1 VISAVLFLWCAV
13 FPGQTFFFMPLS
25 LLTAQRQYY
34 YNHTKKLRHHYIYNK
49 GEIHMD
55 KLDAIFSPETIAVI
69 GASTQKG
76 KVGHDIFA
84 NILYGGYTGTLYPV
98 NPKAKSVLSVKCYT
112 SIAAIPDPIDLAMII
127 LPPRAAIGSVR
138 ECIAKGVRGIVIVSA
153 GFKEVGG
160 EGAQMEIQIK
170 ELCAQAGVRLVGPN
184 CLGVI
189 NPSKKVSLNA
199 SFSARMP
206 KPGNVSFIS
215 QSGALCTAV
224 LDYAADKGFGFS
236 KFISIGNKADVDEL
250 DLLRYYH
257 KDPDTD
263 VVMIYMEE
271 LSRTSEEFVSEVR
284 EMTSGTNPTHVIVIK
299 SGSSVAGAAAA
310 ASHTGALAGSDA
322 IYDGIF
328 TMSGILRCKTVN
340 QLFDYAQAFAA
351 NKYPTGDRIAIVTN
365 AGGPGIIA
373 TDMSEQSGLKLA
385 KFSAETVKELKKYL
399 PVTANF
405 QNPVDVIGDA
415 AKDRYE
421 NTLATVLA
429 DRGVD
434 AVLIILTPQSMTD
447 AIGTAEAIVHIARN
461 SIKPI
466 LCAFM
471 GVVDVSDGVKLLQ
484 AHKVPVYQFPESAAR
499 SLGALREGMKW
510 SFRKILPQYN
520 LVYDR
525 EKAIAILDKYR
536 KEGRKILGELDGTE
550 LLKCYGFKTI
560 PMALSKTAREAVKI
574 AGEIGY
580 PVVMKIVSPQILHKS
595 DAGGVKVGLEDAQEV
610 EQAFEAIMK
619 NGSAYNPAADLTG
632 VLVQKM
638 APKGKEVILGVTR
651 DPVFGH
657 AIMFGLGGI
666 FVEVYKD
673 VAFRLSPMGRNVAR
687 RMVKSIKGYPILK
700 GLRGEAPSDIEAI
713 EKNIVS
719 LKAMVDN
726 HPSIAELDINPLF
739 VHGEGDG
746 TTVADIVIRIEEKM

>member
-1 VISAVLFLWCAV
+1 V
-13 FPGQTFFFMPLS
+13 
-25 LLTAQRQYY
+25 
-34 YNHTKKLRHHYIYNK
+34 
-49 GEIHMD
+49 D
-55 KLDAIFSPETIAVI
+55 KLDAIFAPETIAVI

-84 NILYGGYTGTLYPV
+84 NILFNGYKGTLYPV
-98 NPKAKSVLSVKCYT
+98 NPKARSVLSVKCYT
-112 SIAAIPDPIDLAMII
+112 SIANIPDPIDLAMII
-127 LPPRAAIGSVR
+127 LPPKAALASVQA
-138 ECIAKGVRGIVIVSA
+138 CINKGVKGIVIVSA

-160 EGAQMEIQIK
+160 EGADIEKQIK
-170 ELCAQAGVRLVGPN
+170 ALCNKAGVRLVGPN

-189 NPSKKVSLNA
+189 NPSPKVSLNA

-206 KPGNVSFIS
+206 EPGNVSFIS

-271 LSRTSEEFVSEVR
+271 LSRSAEEFITEVR
-284 EMTSGTNPTHVIVIK
+284 KMTSGTNPTHVIVIK
-299 SGSSVAGAAAA
+299 SGSSAAGARAA
-310 ASHTGALAGSDA
+310 ASHTGALAGADV
-322 IYDGIF
+322 IYDGLF
-328 TMSGILRCKTVN
+328 TMAGILRCKTVN
-340 QLFDYAQAFAA
+340 QLFDYAQAFAG
-351 NKYPTGDRIAIVTN
+351 NKYPTGDHVAIVTN
-365 AGGPGIIA
+365 AGGPGIMA

-385 KFSAETVKELKKYL
+385 QFSEETITELKKYL
-399 PVTANF
+399 PATANF
-405 QNPVDVIGDA
+405 HNPVDVIGDA

-447 AIGTAEAIVHIARN
+447 AIGTAESIVRIAEN
-461 SIKPI
+461 TIKPI

-471 GVVDVSDGVKLLQ
+471 GIVDVSDGVKLLQ
-484 AHKVPVYQFPESAAR
+484 KHKVPVYQFPESAAR

-510 SFRKILPQYN
+510 LFRKILPPYN
-520 LVYDR
+520 LVYDK
-525 EKAIAILDKYR
+525 EKA
-536 KEGRKILGELDGTE
+536 GRIIEQYLSQGRFVLGELDGNE
-550 LLKCYGFKTI
+550 ILKCYGFNI
-560 PMALSKTAREAVKI
+560 LPMELAKTADEARQMAEKL
-574 AGEIGY
+574 GY

-595 DAGGVKVGLEDAQEV
+595 DAGGVKVRLENDEAV
-610 EQAFEAIMK
+610 ETAFEQIMANAEK
-619 NGSAYNPAADLTG
+619 YDPDAHLEG
-632 VLVQKM
+632 VLVQPM
-638 APKGKEVILGVTR
+638 APAGKEVILGVTW
-651 DPVFGH
+651 DAVFGH
-657 AIMFGLGGI
+657 AVMFGLGGI

-687 RMVKSIKGYPILK
+687 RMVKSIRGYPILK
-700 GLRGEAPSDIEAI
+700 GLRGEAPSDIEEI

-719 LKAMVDN
+719 LKALVDDY
-726 HPSIAELDINPLF
+726 PVIRELDINPLF
-739 VHGEGDG
+739 VHEAGKK
-746 TTVADIVIRIEEKM
+746 TTVADIIIRLDDSAQNQCNGGSSNA

>member
-1 VISAVLFLWCAV
+1 
-13 FPGQTFFFMPLS
+13 
-25 LLTAQRQYY
+25 
-34 YNHTKKLRHHYIYNK
+34 
-49 GEIHMD
+49 
-55 KLDAIFSPETIAVI
+55 
-69 GASTQKG
+69 
-76 KVGHDIFA
+76 
-84 NILYGGYTGTLYPV
+84 
-98 NPKAKSVLSVKCYT
+98 
-112 SIAAIPDPIDLAMII
+112 MII
-127 LPPRAAIGSVR
+127 LPPKAAIGSVK
-138 ECIAKGVRGIVIVSA
+138 ECITKGVKGIVIVSA

-160 EGAQMEIQIK
+160 EGAEIEIQIK
-170 ELCAQAGVRLVGPN
+170 ELCADAGVRLVGPN

-189 NPSKKVSLNA
+189 NPSPKVSLNA

-257 KDPDTD
+257 KDPETH
-263 VVMIYMEE
+263 VVIIYMEE
-271 LSRTSEEFVSEVR
+271 LSRSAEEFVTEVR

-299 SGSSVAGAAAA
+299 SGTSVAGAAAA
-310 ASHTGALAGSDA
+310 ASHTGALAGSDV
-322 IYDGIF
+322 IYDGLF
-328 TMSGILRCKTVN
+328 TMAGILRCKTVN

-351 NKYPTGDRIAIVTN
+351 NKYPTGGRVAIVTN

-373 TDMSEQSGLKLA
+373 TDMSEQSGLTLA
-385 KFSAETVKELKKYL
+385 KFSEDTIKELKKYL
-399 PVTANF
+399 PSTANF
-405 QNPVDVIGDA
+405 NNPVDVIGDA

-434 AVLIILTPQSMTD
+434 AALIILTPQSMTD
-447 AIGTAEAIVHIARN
+447 AIGTAEAIVNIARN

-484 AHKVPVYQFPESAAR
+484 KHKVPVYQFPESAAR
-499 SLGALREGMKW
+499 SLGALRQGMKW
-510 SFRKILPQYN
+510 LFRKILPQYN

-525 EKAIAILDKYR
+525 EKAAGIIEKYM
-536 KEGRKILGELDGTE
+536 KEGRKVLGELDGNE
-550 LLKCYGFKTI
+550 ILKCYGFKTI
-560 PMALSKTAREAVKI
+560 PMALSKTAEEAVQI
-574 AGEIGY
+574 ADKLGY
-580 PVVMKIVSPQILHKS
+580 PIVMKIVSPQIMHKS
-595 DAGGVKVGLEDAQEV
+595 DAGGVKVGLNDDKEV
-610 EQAFEAIMK
+610 EQAFGLIME
-619 NGSAYNPAADLTG
+619 NASAYDPEALLEG
-632 VLVQKM
+632 VLVQKL
-638 APKGKEVILGVTR
+638 APKGKEVILGLTK

-657 AIMFGLGGI
+657 AVMFGLGGI

-687 RMVKSIKGYPILK
+687 RMVKSIRGYPILK

-719 LKAMVDN
+719 LKAMADN
-726 HPSIAELDINPLF
+726 HPMIKELDINPLF
-739 VHGEGDG
+739 VHEEGQG
-746 TTVADIVIRIEEKM
+746 TTVADIIIRLEDEI

>member
-1 VISAVLFLWCAV
+1 MAGVS
-13 FPGQTFFFMPLS
+13 
-25 LLTAQRQYY
+25 RD
-34 YNHTKKLRHHYIYNK
+34 KK
-49 GEIHMD
+49 EESMD
-55 KLDAIFSPETIAVI
+55 KLDAIFAPETIAVI

-84 NILYGGYTGTLYPV
+84 NILSGGYKGTLYPV
-98 NPKAKSVLSVKCYT
+98 NPKARSVLSVKCYT
-112 SIAAIPDPIDLAMII
+112 TITNIPDPIDLAMII
-127 LPPRAAIGSVR
+127 LPPKAAQASVK
-138 ECIAKGVRGIVIVSA
+138 ECIAKGVKGIVIVSA

-160 EGAQMEIQIK
+160 EGARIEKQIK
-170 ELCAQAGVRLVGPN
+170 TLCTDAGVRLVGPN

-189 NPSKKVSLNA
+189 NPSPKVSLNA

-206 KPGNVSFIS
+206 EPGNVSFIS

-271 LSRTSEEFVSEVR
+271 LSRSAEEFITEVR

-299 SGSSVAGAAAA
+299 SGSSAAGARAA
-310 ASHTGALAGSDA
+310 ASHTGALAGADV
-322 IYDGIF
+322 IYDGLF

-373 TDMSEQSGLKLA
+373 TDMSEQSGLHLA
-385 KFSAETVKELKKYL
+385 TFSEETITELKKYL
-399 PVTANF
+399 PATANF
-405 QNPVDVIGDA
+405 HNPVDVIGDA

-447 AIGTAEAIVHIARN
+447 AIGTAEAIVRISKN

-471 GVVDVSDGVKLLQ
+471 GIVDVSDGVKLLQ
-484 AHKVPVYQFPESAAR
+484 QHKVPVYQFPESAAR
-499 SLGALREGMKW
+499 SLGALREGIKW
-510 SFRKILPQYN
+510 LSRKILPQYN
-520 LVYDR
+520 LVYDKD
-525 EKAIAILDKYR
+525 KAGKIIQEYLSQ
-536 KEGRKILGELDGTE
+536 GRYVLGELDGNE
-550 LLKCYGFKTI
+550 ILKCYGFNI
-560 PMALSKTAREAVKI
+560 LPMALAGTADEAVQI
-574 AGEIGY
+574 ARDLGY

-595 DAGGVKVGLEDAQEV
+595 DAGGVRVRLENDEAV
-610 EQAFEAIMK
+610 ETAFKQIMENAK
-619 NGSAYNPAADLTG
+619 KYDPHAHLEG
-632 VLVQKM
+632 VLIQQL
-638 APKGKEVILGVTR
+638 APAGKEVILGVTW

-657 AIMFGLGGI
+657 AVMFGLGGI

-687 RMVKSIKGYPILK
+687 RMIKSIKGYPILK
-700 GLRGEAPSDIEAI
+700 GLRGEAPSDIEEI

-719 LKAMVDN
+719 LKALVDD
-726 HPSIAELDINPLF
+726 HPVIRELDINPLF
-739 VHGEGDG
+739 VHEAGKK
-746 TTVADIVIRIEEKM
+746 TTVADIIIRLDDSAQTQCNGGSLDA

>member
-1 VISAVLFLWCAV
+1 
-13 FPGQTFFFMPLS
+13 
-25 LLTAQRQYY
+25 
-34 YNHTKKLRHHYIYNK
+34 
-49 GEIHMD
+49 MD
-55 KLDAIFSPETIAVI
+55 KLDAIFAPETIAVI

-84 NILYGGYTGTLYPV
+84 NILSGGFTGTLYPV

-112 SIAAIPDPIDLAMII
+112 SIANIPDPIDLGMII
-127 LPPRAAIGSVR
+127 LPPKAALQSVKD
-138 ECIAKGVRGIVIVSA
+138 CIAKGVKGIVIVSA

-160 EGAQMEIQIK
+160 QGAQIEKEIK
-170 ELCAQAGVRLVGPN
+170 TLCADAKVRLVGPN

-189 NPSKKVSLNA
+189 NPSPKVSLNA

-206 KPGNVSFIS
+206 SPGNVSFIS

-257 KDPDTD
+257 NDPDTD

-271 LSRTSEEFVSEVR
+271 LSRSAEEFITEVR
-284 EMTSGTNPTHVIVIK
+284 QMTSGTNPTNVIAIK
-299 SGSSVAGAAAA
+299 SGSSDAGAKAA

-322 IYDGIF
+322 LYDAIF
-328 TMSGILRCKTVN
+328 TMSGILRCATVN

-351 NKYPTGDRIAIVTN
+351 NKYPTGDKIAIITN

-385 KFSAETVKELKKYL
+385 KFSEETIRELKKYL
-399 PVTANF
+399 PSTANF
-405 QNPVDVIGDA
+405 YNPVDVIGDA

-421 NTLATVLA
+421 KTLTTVLS

-434 AVLIILTPQSMTD
+434 AALIILTPQSMTD
-447 AIGTAEAIVHIARN
+447 AIGTAEAIVNIARN

-466 LCAFM
+466 VCSFM

-484 AHKVPVYQFPESAAR
+484 KHKIPVYQFPESAAR

-510 SFRKILPQYN
+510 LFRKILPQFE
-520 LVYDR
+520 LEYDAV
-525 EKAIAILDKYR
+525 KA
-536 KEGRKILGELDGTE
+536 RKIIDRYLKAGKMVLGELDGNE
-550 LLKCYGFKTI
+550 ILRCYGFNTL
-560 PMALSKTAREAVKI
+560 PMALSKNKTEACKI
-574 AGEIGY
+574 ADEIGY
-580 PVVMKIVSPQILHKS
+580 PVVMKIVSPDMLHKS
-595 DAGGVKVGLEDAQEV
+595 DAGGVVVGLEDSKSV
-610 EQAFEAIMK
+610 ELSFETIMEK
-619 NGSAYNPAADLTG
+619 AKTYNPDAKIEG
-632 VLVQKM
+632 VLIQKL
-638 APKGKEVILGVTR
+638 APKGKEVILGLSK

-657 AIMFGLGGI
+657 AVMFGLGGI

-687 RMVKSIKGYPILK
+687 RMIKSIKGYPIFK
-700 GLRGEAPSDIEAI
+700 GMRGEKPSDIETV
-713 EKNIVS
+713 EKHIVA
-719 LKAMVDN
+719 LKAMADN
-726 HPSIAELDINPLF
+726 HPMIKELDINPLF
-739 VHGEGDG
+739 VHEQGQG
-746 TTVADIVIRIEEKM
+746 TTIADIIIQLENEEI

>member
-1 VISAVLFLWCAV
+1 
-13 FPGQTFFFMPLS
+13 
-25 LLTAQRQYY
+25 
-34 YNHTKKLRHHYIYNK
+34 
-49 GEIHMD
+49 MD
-55 KLDAIFSPETIAVI
+55 KLDAIFSPETIAVV

-76 KVGHDIFA
+76 KAGHDIFA
-84 NILYGGYTGTLYPV
+84 NILSGGYTGTLYPV

-112 SIAAIPDPIDLAMII
+112 GIAAIPDPIDLAMII
-127 LPPRAAIGSVR
+127 LPPRAALGSVK
-138 ECIAKGVRGIVIVSA
+138 ECIKKGVKGIVIVSA

-160 EGAQMEIQIK
+160 EGLEIENQIK
-170 ELCAQAGVRLVGPN
+170 ALCTEAGVRVVGPN

-189 NPSKKVSLNA
+189 NPSPKISLNA

-257 KDPDTD
+257 NDPDTD

-271 LSRTSEEFVSEVR
+271 LSRPAEEFISEVR
-284 EMTSGTNPTHVIVIK
+284 EMTSGTNPTHVIAIK
-299 SGSSVAGAAAA
+299 SGTSAAGAAAA
-310 ASHTGALAGSDA
+310 ASHTGALAGSDVM
-322 IYDGIF
+322 YDGLF
-328 TMSGILRCKTVN
+328 SMAGIIRCKSVN
-340 QLFDYAQAFAA
+340 QLFDYAQALAA
-351 NKYPTGDRIAIVTN
+351 NKYPTGDKVAIVTN

-385 KFSAETVKELKKYL
+385 RFSEETVKELKKYL
-399 PVTANF
+399 PATANF
-405 QNPVDVIGDA
+405 HNPVDVIGDA

-421 NTLATVLA
+421 NTLATVLG
-429 DRGVD
+429 DRNVD

-447 AIGTAEAIVHIARN
+447 AIGTAEAIVSIARN

-484 AHKVPVYQFPESAAR
+484 ANRVPVYQFPESAAR
-499 SLGALREGMKW
+499 SLGALRESVKW
-510 SFRKILPQYN
+510 LFRKILPQFSLEYER
-520 LVYDR
+520 DKA
-525 EKAIAILDKYR
+525 KAIIRSYMA
-536 KEGRKILGELDGTE
+536 EGRTVLGELDGNE
-550 LLKCYGFKTI
+550 ILKCYGFNTI
-560 PMALSKTAREAVKI
+560 PMALATTGEEAREI
-574 AGEIGY
+574 AGSIGY

-595 DAGGVKVGLEDAQEV
+595 DAGGVQVGLKDGVSV
-610 EQAFEAIMK
+610 EKAFGEIMK
-619 NGSAYNPAADLTG
+619 NAVAYDPDAALEG

-638 APKGKEVILGVTR
+638 APRGKEVILGVTR

-657 AIMFGLGGI
+657 AVMFGLGGI

-719 LKAMVDN
+719 LKAMVDDL
-726 HPSIAELDINPLF
+726 PMIEELDINPLF
-739 VHGEGDG
+739 VHEEGKG
-746 TTVADIVIRIEEKM
+746 TTVADIIIRLESKEEE

>member
-1 VISAVLFLWCAV
+1 
-13 FPGQTFFFMPLS
+13 
-25 LLTAQRQYY
+25 
-34 YNHTKKLRHHYIYNK
+34 
-49 GEIHMD
+49 MD

-69 GASTQKG
+69 GASNQKG

-84 NILYGGYTGTLYPV
+84 NILSGGFTGTLYPV

-112 SIAAIPDPIDLAMII
+112 SIKVIPDPIDLAMII
-127 LPPRAAIGSVR
+127 LPPKAAMGTVKQ
-138 ECIAKGVRGIVIVSA
+138 CIAKGVKGIVIVSA

-160 EGAQMEIQIK
+160 EGAEVENKIK
-170 ELCAQAGVRLVGPN
+170 KLCADAGVRLVGPN

-189 NPSKKVSLNA
+189 NPSPKVSLNA

-250 DLLRYYH
+250 DLLRYYY
-257 KDPDTD
+257 KDPETH

-271 LSRTSEEFVSEVR
+271 LSRGAEEFITEVR
-284 EMTSGTNPTHVIVIK
+284 EMTSGTNPTHVIAIK
-299 SGSSVAGAAAA
+299 SGTSAAGAAAA
-310 ASHTGALAGSDA
+310 ASHTGALAGSDV
-322 IYDGIF
+322 IYDGLFI
-328 TMSGILRCKTVN
+328 MAGILRCVSVN

-351 NKYPTGDRIAIVTN
+351 NKYPTGDRVAIVTN

-373 TDMSEQSGLKLA
+373 TDMSEQSGLTLA
-385 KFSAETVKELKKYL
+385 KFSKDTIKELKKYL
-399 PVTANF
+399 PATANF
-405 QNPVDVIGDA
+405 HNPVDVIGDA

-434 AVLIILTPQSMTD
+434 AALIILTPQSMTD
-447 AIGTAEAIVHIARN
+447 AIGTAEAIVNIARN

-484 AHKVPVYQFPESAAR
+484 ENNVPVYQFPESAAR
-499 SLGALREGMKW
+499 SLGALHQGMKW
-510 SFRKILPQYN
+510 LFRKILPQYN
-520 LVYDR
+520 LVYDS
-525 EKAIAILDKYR
+525 EKAGNIIGKYM
-536 KEGRKILGELDGTE
+536 KEGRKVLGELDGNE
-550 LLKCYGFKTI
+550 ILKCYGFTTI
-560 PMALSKTAREAVKI
+560 PMALSKTRTEAVKI
-574 AGEIGY
+574 ADKIGY
-580 PVVMKIVSPQILHKS
+580 PIVMKIVSPQILHKS
-595 DAGGVKVGLEDAQEV
+595 DAGGVKVGLRNSTEV
-610 EQAFEAIMK
+610 EQAFESIMK
-619 NGSAYNPAADLTG
+619 NAGAYDPKAELTG
-632 VLVQKM
+632 VLVQKLV
-638 APKGKEVILGVTR
+638 PKGQEVILGLTK

-657 AIMFGLGGI
+657 AVMFGLGGI

-700 GLRGEAPSDIEAI
+700 GLRGEPPYDIEAI

-719 LKAMVDN
+719 LKAMADN
-726 HPSIAELDINPLF
+726 HPMIKELDINPLF
-739 VHGEGDG
+739 VHEDGKG
-746 TTVADIVIRIEEKM
+746 TTVADIIIRLEDEAEINNQC

>member
-1 VISAVLFLWCAV
+1 
-13 FPGQTFFFMPLS
+13 
-25 LLTAQRQYY
+25 
-34 YNHTKKLRHHYIYNK
+34 
-49 GEIHMD
+49 MD
-55 KLDAIFSPETIAVI
+55 KLDAIFAPETIAVV

-84 NILYGGYTGTLYPV
+84 NILSGGYKGTLYPV
-98 NPKAKSVLSVKCYT
+98 NPKARSVLSVKCYT
-112 SIAAIPDPIDLAMII
+112 TITNIPDPIDLAMII
-127 LPPRAAIGSVR
+127 LPPKAALASVQ
-138 ECIAKGVRGIVIVSA
+138 ECIAKGVKGIVIVSA

-160 EGAQMEIQIK
+160 EGAGIEKQIK
-170 ELCAQAGVRLVGPN
+170 SLCTDAGVRLVGPN

-189 NPSKKVSLNA
+189 NPSPKVSLNA
-199 SFSARMP
+199 SFSSRMP
-206 KPGNVSFIS
+206 APGNVSFIS

-271 LSRTSEEFVSEVR
+271 LSRSAEEFITEVR
-284 EMTSGTNPTHVIVIK
+284 KMTSGTNPTHVIAIK
-299 SGSSVAGAAAA
+299 SGSSAAGARAA
-310 ASHTGALAGSDA
+310 ASHTGALAGSDV
-322 IYDGIF
+322 IYDGLF

-351 NKYPTGDRIAIVTN
+351 NKYPTGDRVAIVTN
-365 AGGPGIIA
+365 AGGPGIMA
-373 TDMSEQSGLKLA
+373 TDMSEQSGLRLA
-385 KFSAETVKELKKYL
+385 QFSEETITELKKYL

-405 QNPVDVIGDA
+405 HNPVDVIGDA

-447 AIGTAEAIVHIARN
+447 AIGTAEAIVRIAQN
-461 SIKPI
+461 TIKPI

-471 GVVDVSDGVKLLQ
+471 GIVDVSDGVKLLQ

-510 SFRKILPQYN
+510 LFRKILPQYN
-520 LVYDR
+520 LVYDK
-525 EKAIAILDKYR
+525 EKAGKIIQEYLSQ
-536 KEGRKILGELDGTE
+536 GRHVLGELDGNE
-550 LLKCYGFKTI
+550 ILKCYGFNI
-560 PMALSKTAREAVKI
+560 LPMALAKTAAQARDI
-574 AGEIGY
+574 ARDLGY

-595 DAGGVKVGLEDAQEV
+595 DAGGVRVRLENDRDVETAFTDIMENAGKYDPDAQLE
-610 EQAFEAIMK
+610 
-619 NGSAYNPAADLTG
+619 G
-632 VLVQKM
+632 VLVQQM
-638 APKGKEVILGVTR
+638 APAGKEVILGVTR

-657 AIMFGLGGI
+657 AVMFGLGGI

-700 GLRGEAPSDIEAI
+700 GLRGESASDIEEI

-719 LKAMVDN
+719 LKALVDD
-726 HPSIAELDINPLF
+726 HPMIRELDINPLF
-739 VHGEGDG
+739 VHETGKK
-746 TTVADIVIRIEEKM
+746 TTVADIIIRLDDKAQTQ

>member
-1 VISAVLFLWCAV
+1 
-13 FPGQTFFFMPLS
+13 
-25 LLTAQRQYY
+25 
-34 YNHTKKLRHHYIYNK
+34 
-49 GEIHMD
+49 MD
-55 KLDAIFSPETIAVI
+55 RLDAIFAPETIAVI

-84 NILYGGYTGTLYPV
+84 NILFGGFTGTLYPV

-112 SIAAIPDPIDLAMII
+112 SIANIPDPIDLGMII
-127 LPPRAAIGSVR
+127 LPPKAALNAVKD
-138 ECIAKGVRGIVIVSA
+138 CIAKGVKGIVIVSA

-160 EGAQMEIQIK
+160 EGAQIEREIK
-170 ELCAQAGVRLVGPN
+170 TLCANAKVRLVGPN

-189 NPSKKVSLNA
+189 NPSPKVSLNA

-206 KPGNVSFIS
+206 TAGNVSFIS

-257 KDPDTD
+257 NDPDTD

-271 LSRTSEEFVSEVR
+271 LSRGAEEFISEIR

-299 SGSSVAGAAAA
+299 SGSSDAGARAA

-322 IYDGIF
+322 LYDAIF
-328 TMSGILRCKTVN
+328 TMSGILRCVTVN

-351 NKYPTGDRIAIVTN
+351 NKYPTGDKIAIITN

-385 KFSAETVKELKKYL
+385 KFSDETIKELKRHL
-399 PVTANF
+399 PSTANF
-405 QNPVDVIGDA
+405 HNPVDIIGDA

-421 NTLATVLA
+421 NTLSTVLS

-434 AVLIILTPQSMTD
+434 AALIILTPQSMTD
-447 AIGTAEAIVHIARN
+447 VIGTAEAIVNIARN

-466 LCAFM
+466 VCSFM

-484 AHKVPVYQFPESAAR
+484 KHKIPVYQFPESAAR
-499 SLGALREGMKW
+499 SLGALREGVKW
-510 SFRKILPQYN
+510 LSRKILPQFE
-520 LVYDR
+520 LEYDIV
-525 EKAIAILDKYR
+525 KAKEIIDKYL
-536 KEGRKILGELDGTE
+536 KEGRMILGELDGSE
-550 LLKCYGFKTI
+550 LLKCYGFKTL
-560 PMALSKTAREAVKI
+560 PMALSKNKSQACKI
-574 AGEIGY
+574 ADQMGY
-580 PVVMKIVSPQILHKS
+580 PVVMKIVSPDILHKT
-595 DAGGVKVGLEDAQEV
+595 DAGGVVVGLEDSKEV
-610 EQAFEAIMK
+610 EQAFETIMEK
-619 NGSAYNPAADLTG
+619 GRLYNPDAKIEGILI
-632 VLVQKM
+632 QKL
-638 APKGKEVILGVTR
+638 APKGKEIILGLSK

-657 AIMFGLGGI
+657 AVMFGLGGI

-673 VAFRLSPMGRNVAR
+673 VVFRLSPMGRNVAR
-687 RMVKSIKGYPILK
+687 RMIRSIKGYPILK
-700 GLRGEAPSDIEAI
+700 GLRGEKPSDIEAL
-713 EKNIVS
+713 EKHIVS
-719 LKAMVDN
+719 LKVMADN
-726 HPSIAELDINPLF
+726 HPMIKELDINPLF
-739 VHGEGDG
+739 VHEEGEGA
-746 TTVADIVIRIEEKM
+746 TVADIIIRLENQEG

>member
-1 VISAVLFLWCAV
+1 
-13 FPGQTFFFMPLS
+13 
-25 LLTAQRQYY
+25 
-34 YNHTKKLRHHYIYNK
+34 
-49 GEIHMD
+49 MD
-55 KLDAIFSPETIAVI
+55 KLDAIFSPETIAVV

-84 NILYGGYTGTLYPV
+84 NILSGGYTGTLYPV

-112 SIAAIPDPIDLAMII
+112 SISNIPDPIDLAMII
-127 LPPRAAIGSVR
+127 LPPKAALGSVR
-138 ECIAKGVRGIVIVSA
+138 ECIEKGVKGIVIVSA

-160 EGAQMEIQIK
+160 EGLEIEERIK
-170 ELCAQAGVRLVGPN
+170 TLCSDAGVRVVGPN

-189 NPSKKVSLNA
+189 NPSPKVSLNA

-206 KPGNVSFIS
+206 TPGNVSFIS

-257 KDPDTD
+257 NDPDTD

-271 LSRTSEEFVSEVR
+271 LSRPAEEFITEVR
-284 EMTSGTNPTHVIVIK
+284 EMTSGTNPTHVIAIK
-299 SGSSVAGAAAA
+299 SGTSAAGAAAA
-310 ASHTGALAGSDA
+310 ASHTGALAGSDVM
-322 IYDGIF
+322 YDGLF
-328 TMSGILRCKTVN
+328 SMSGIMRCKSVN
-340 QLFDYAQAFAA
+340 QLFDYAQALAA
-351 NKYPTGDRIAIVTN
+351 NKYPTGDKVAIVTN

-373 TDMSEQSGLKLA
+373 TDMSEQSGLTLA
-385 KFSAETVKELKKYL
+385 RFSEETIKELKKHL
-399 PVTANF
+399 PSTANF
-405 QNPVDVIGDA
+405 HNPVDVIGDA

-421 NTLATVLA
+421 NTLATVLG
-429 DRGVD
+429 DRNVD

-447 AIGTAEAIVHIARN
+447 AIGTAEAIVSIARN

-484 AHKVPVYQFPESAAR
+484 KNRVPVYQFPESAAR
-499 SLGALREGMKW
+499 SLGALRESVKW
-510 SFRKILPQYN
+510 LFRKILPQFN
-520 LVYDR
+520 LSYDR
-525 EKAIAILDKYR
+525 ERA
-536 KEGRKILGELDGTE
+536 KEIIKGYMAEGKTVLGELDGNE
-550 LLKCYGFKTI
+550 ILKCYGFNTI
-560 PMALSKTAREAVKI
+560 PMALAKSAVEAREI
-574 AGEIGY
+574 AAKIGY
-580 PVVMKIVSPQILHKS
+580 PVVMKIVSAQILHKS
-595 DAGGVKVGLEDAQEV
+595 DAGGVKVGLTDGDAVAE
-610 EQAFEAIMK
+610 AFDTIMK
-619 NGSAYNPAADLTG
+619 DAEDYDPDAALEG

-638 APKGKEVILGVTR
+638 APGGKEVILGVTR

-657 AIMFGLGGI
+657 AVMFGLGGI

-719 LKAMVDN
+719 LKAMVDDL
-726 HPSIAELDINPLF
+726 PMIEELDINPLF
-739 VHGEGDG
+739 VHEEGQG
-746 TTVADIVIRIEEKM
+746 TTVADIIIRLEEKNDSQEHKF

>member
-1 VISAVLFLWCAV
+1 
-13 FPGQTFFFMPLS
+13 
-25 LLTAQRQYY
+25 
-34 YNHTKKLRHHYIYNK
+34 
-49 GEIHMD
+49 MD

-84 NILYGGYTGTLYPV
+84 NILSGGYTGTLYPV
-98 NPKAKSVLSVKCYT
+98 NPKAKSVLSVKCYP
-112 SIAAIPDPIDLAMII
+112 SITAIPDPIDLAMII
-127 LPPRAAIGSVR
+127 LPPKAALGTVQ
-138 ECIAKGVRGIVIVSA
+138 ECIAKGVNGIVIVSA

-160 EGAQMEIQIK
+160 EGAEIELAIK
-170 ELCAQAGVRLVGPN
+170 KLCAHAGVRLVGPN

-189 NPSKKVSLNA
+189 NPSKRVSLNA

-250 DLLRYYH
+250 DLLRYYY

-271 LSRTSEEFVSEVR
+271 LSRSAEEFITEVR

-310 ASHTGALAGSDA
+310 ASHTGALAGSDV
-322 IYDGIF
+322 IYDGLFI
-328 TMSGILRCKTVN
+328 MSGILRCKTVN

-351 NKYPTGDRIAIVTN
+351 NKYPTGDKVAIVTN

-385 KFSAETVKELKKYL
+385 RFSEETIRELKKYL
-399 PVTANF
+399 PATANC

-447 AIGTAEAIVHIARN
+447 AIGTAEAIVKIAKN
-461 SIKPI
+461 TIKPI

-484 AHKVPVYQFPESAAR
+484 EHKVPVYQFPESAAR

-510 SFRKILPQYN
+510 LFRKILPQYD

-525 EKAIAILDKYR
+525 EKAGAIIDKYLR
-536 KEGRKILGELDGTE
+536 EGRTFLGELEGSE
-550 LLKCYGFKTI
+550 ILQCYGFKTV
-560 PMALSKTAREAVKI
+560 PMALSTTAEEAVEI
-574 AGEIGY
+574 ADRLGY

-595 DAGGVKVGLEDAQEV
+595 DAGGVKVGIKDAQGV
-610 EQAFEAIMK
+610 AQAFEAIMK
-619 NGSAYNPAADLTG
+619 NGQAHDPEAVLSG
-632 VLVQKM
+632 VLVQQM
-638 APKGKEVILGVTR
+638 VSEGKEVILGVTR

-657 AIMFGLGGI
+657 AVMFGLGGI

-687 RMVKSIKGYPILK
+687 RMVKSIRGYPILK
-700 GLRGEAPSDIEAI
+700 GLRGQPPSDIEAI

-719 LKAMVDN
+719 LKAMVDH
-726 HPSIAELDINPLF
+726 HPMIKELDINPLF
-739 VHGEGDG
+739 VHGEGEG
-746 TTVADIVIRIEEKM
+746 TTVADIVIRLEDEAKKT